1 MGFGDD
7 PDKLVVISDAAEGG
21 TNLVAFWRDA
31 IPDGFKQKPR
41 TLSRRI
47 ADQIKI
53 DISTLTIEPSPNVLA
68 YGVAIING
76 SYPEPFPHPGPPN
89 QFTAGV
95 TRKAPLGVQKF
106 IWNPDTKKFENAWTN
121 MVVDNTDIMV
131 PVVSAATN
139 MIYCATKIDTNYAY
153 VGLDW
158 TTGETKQT
166 WLFPDDSRKWN
177 ALGGITTVL
186 DDGDLLIGGAF
197 AIKRLI
203 DATNFTK

>member
-1 MGFGDD
+1 M
-7 PDKLVVISDAAEGG
+7 
-21 TNLVAFWRDA
+21 T
-31 IPDGFKQKPR
+31 
-41 TLSRRI
+41 
-47 ADQIKI
+47 
-53 DISTLTIEPSPNVLA
+53 
-68 YGVAIING
+68 
-76 SYPEPFPHPGPPN
+76 
-89 QFTAGV
+89 
-95 TRKAPLGVQKF
+95 
-106 IWNPDTKKFENAWTN
+106 
-121 MVVDNTDIMV
+121 VDNTDIMV

-139 MIYCATKIDTNYAY
+139 MMYCATKVDGNYAY

-203 DATNFTK
+203 DAT